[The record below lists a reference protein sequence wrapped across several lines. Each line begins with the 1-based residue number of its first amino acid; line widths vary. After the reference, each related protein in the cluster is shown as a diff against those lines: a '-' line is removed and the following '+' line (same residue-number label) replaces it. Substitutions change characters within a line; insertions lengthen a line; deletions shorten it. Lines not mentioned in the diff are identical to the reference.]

1 MFRILTATILLC
13 LTLSASAQDMD
24 GALEHPLV
32 TRFPGTD
39 LTWQTIETFRP
50 YRIPTGPVT
59 GYRTIGDWVDIEGRV
74 TRSFYRY
81 DGTER
86 DANEIYLNFRNAFA
100 DEGFEFLGEG
110 ISDDR
115 KGTEI
120 GTGQWLTVYLNE
132 NPFTAPGDA
141 TTMSAGTSSAGG
153 AGSFV
158 ATKDRAAGRIYIV
171 LTVEQHSE
179 DMVGTL
185 IDIVEVAPPEIGLVS
200 VDAEAIGR
208 DLAEKGRVVLDGIT
222 FEFDSAR
229 LTSESD
235 TALAAVNTHLV
246 AFPDQSFF
254 VVGHTDAV
262 GRFDYNRDLSEA
274 RAAAVVAALVDRFG
288 IARARLIPHGVGP
301 LVPVFSNASDAGR
314 DRNRR
319 VELVERPQ

>member
-1 MFRILTATILLC
+1 MLRNLITAVSLC
-13 LTLSASAQDMD
+13 LAFPASAQDMD

-81 DGTER
+81 DGTDR
-86 DANEIYLNFRNAFA
+86 DANEIFLNFRSAFA
-100 DEGFEFLGEG
+100 DEGFDILGEG

-115 KGTEI
+115 KGTDF
-120 GTGQWLTVYLNE
+120 GASQWLTVYLNE

-141 TTMSAGTSSAGG
+141 ATMSAGTSSAGG

-158 ATKDRAAGRIYIV
+158 ATKDRAAGRVYVV

-185 IDIVEVAPPEIGLVS
+185 IDVVEVAPPEIGLVS

-208 DLAEKGRVVLDGIT
+208 DLSEKGRVVLDGIT
-222 FEFDSAR
+222 FEFDSAT
-229 LTSESD
+229 LTAESD
-235 TALAAVNTHLV
+235 TALKAVTTHLS
-246 AFPDQSFF
+246 AFPDQSFY

-262 GRFDYNRDLSEA
+262 GGFDYNRDLSEA
-274 RAAAVVAALVDRFG
+274 RAAAVVTALVDRFG
-288 IARARLIPHGVGP
+288 IARARLTPHGVGP